1 MWSSLLAAV
10 MAAVVFLGED
20 FSFINGVGLVVLIC
34 GVALFNY
41 TKYQRIVSGEAAVIT
56 PSTLRKDSDP
66 FMGRI
71 NTRDAKAGSGDEE
84 DFQVGSRFPATHFRL
99 FCQSMQ
105 VLCKL
110 VHLCLRSYGTCLSFY
125 CWYFLFPM
133 HILFKL
139 APKGVSCACTP
150 RIPSFRGGVC
160 ASQTLQVL
168 VLT

>member
-41 TKYQRIVSGEAAVIT
+41 TKYQRIVSGEAAVMT

-84 DFQVGSRFPATHFRL
+84 DFEVGSQISPHSFEL
-99 FCQSMQ
+99 FLPLTADPLQTCPLMCA
-105 VLCKL
+105 VLRYL
-110 VHLCLRSYGTCLSFY
+110 FEPLIAGNCLF
-125 CWYFLFPM
+125 
-133 HILFKL
+133 
-139 APKGVSCACTP
+139 SC
-150 RIPSFRGGVC
+150 IS
-160 ASQTLQVL
+160 S
-168 VLT
+168 